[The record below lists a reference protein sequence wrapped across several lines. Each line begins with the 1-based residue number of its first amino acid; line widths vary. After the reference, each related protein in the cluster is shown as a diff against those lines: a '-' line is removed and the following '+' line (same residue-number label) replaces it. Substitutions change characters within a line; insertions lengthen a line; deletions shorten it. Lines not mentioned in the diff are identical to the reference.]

1 MKKNLRNN
9 VLFLIII
16 TFILVLP
23 FVSFGQVNLDPNK
36 NQVNLDPNKNTNQ
49 KPASSG
55 IVENPLKSVSTID
68 GFIKVIL
75 EGVIKIGIPIIALAI
90 IYSGILFVAARGA
103 PDKLK
108 KAKDAL
114 MYTLIGAAI
123 LLGSWAIAQ
132 IISNTVLA
140 L

>member
-1 MKKNLRNN
+1 MKKNLSKN
-9 VLFLIII
+9 VLFLL
-16 TFILVLP
+16 ILVFVIMLP
-23 FVSFGQVNLDPNK
+23 FVSFGQNPGTN
-36 NQVNLDPNKNTNQ
+36 PPANTN
-49 KPASSG
+49 PPG
-55 IVENPLKSVSTID
+55 TNPPPSNSNTTSVTIESPIGPKTVD
-68 GFIKVIL
+68 GFIKVVL

-90 IYSGILFVAARGA
+90 IYSGFLFVAARGA
-103 PDKLK
+103 PEKLK

-114 MYTLIGAAI
+114 LYTLIGAAI